1 MKPLHQTCPNCN
13 DHKIVLRNAV
23 STQHHGY
30 LESYQEE
37 VCLVCGAEVR
47 TSETITTPRY
57 CHRTQTYRHS
67 VKPAN
72 PEGRLT
78 VDGAIDPSAIRR
90 LAIYTTPEGAW
101 NAPRGGAANSPSNGP
116 NSPSNGRVPYGSRPA
131 PRHDPGQR
139 LAVALTLGG
148 MLVAVIAA
156 MLAALVLKYA

>member
-37 VCLVCGAEVR
+37 VCLACGAEVR

-57 CHRTQTYRHS
+57 CQRTQTYRHS

-78 VDGAIDPSAIRR
+78 VDGAIDPSA
-90 LAIYTTPEGAW
+90 LAQPADSPTK
-101 NAPRGGAANSPSNGP
+101 AANSPSNGP
-116 NSPSNGRVPYGSRPA
+116 NSPTKEPYSPTNGRVPYGSRPA

-139 LAVALTLGG
+139 LAVALTVAW
-148 MLVAVIAA
+148 MLVAVITA